1 MGWAGGEYKGE
12 VQKGQTGGKTIGK
25 PSDGAGNRGFQAAI
39 SVNWGTIER
48 GTEKEKGKRS
58 APKKQEQIPCKVV
71 THASPL
77 VCNHVHVRLRWSA
90 IHAAPPFR

>member
-1 MGWAGGEYKGE
+1 MGWAGGESKGE

-58 APKKQEQIPCKVV
+58 AQKKQ
-71 THASPL
+71 
-77 VCNHVHVRLRWSA
+77 
-90 IHAAPPFR
+90 